1 MLRTRSRMEAELREI
16 RGALSRSSKN
26 QDMRSLSELSMETL
40 QLSQKVNEM
49 KKLNTLLG
57 SKAPLRS

>member
-1 MLRTRSRMEAELREI
+1 MEVELREI

-57 SKAPLRS
+57 SKTPLRS